1 MLYHKP
7 TGVHSVMS
15 DPWGRKCLSDVI
27 KDFPALNT
35 FHPVGRLDQDTSGL
49 LMFSS
54 NGIQL

>member
-7 TGVHSVMS
+7 IGVHSVMV
-15 DPWGRKCLSDVI
+15 DLWGRKCLSDVI
-27 KDFPALNT
+27 KDFPVLNT

-54 NGIQL
+54 NGI